1 MKQIDIY
8 IKEAFIT
15 KANIKQ
21 AAKSQDPQNAAE
33 LMELLF
39 SNVNDSNA
47 EYLEN
52 ILTEAGLMPEGN
64 IFANKNIIKDT
75 IKWKVGTTESPSGEC
90 YTIEMNCKCK
100 FKFSSKVTR
109 VMPTTVRICR
119 ILKKKV
125 IAPDSYDIE
134 NFVKSSVCTRSTDD
148 ILEDIVFI
156 GEDIADFL
164 GIEVFDARK
173 TLCIK

>member
-39 SNVNDSNA
+39 SSVNDRNA

-52 ILTEAGLMPEGN
+52 ILTNADLMPDGN
-64 IFANKNIIKDT
+64 VLSNKNIIKDT
-75 IKWKVGTTESPSGEC
+75 IKWKVGITESPSGEC
-90 YTIEMNCKCK
+90 YTIEMRCKCK
-100 FKFSSKVTR
+100 FKFSSRVTR
-109 VMPTTVRICR
+109 VMPTTVHVCR

-125 IAPDSYDIE
+125 IAPDSDIE
-134 NFVKSSVCTRSTDD
+134 NFVKSAMCTRSTDD

-156 GEDIADFL
+156 AEDIADFL
-164 GIEVFDARK
+164 DIGVFDARK

>member
-39 SNVNDSNA
+39 SSVNDSNA

-109 VMPTTVRICR
+109 EMPTTIHICR
-119 ILKKKV
+119 IRKNKV
-125 IAPDSYDIE
+125 LTPDGMVE
-134 NFVKSSVCTRSTDD
+134 NYIKSKICTRPVKD
-148 ILEDIVFI
+148 ILEDIFLI
-156 GEDIADFL
+156 GEDIAEFL
-164 GIEVFDARK
+164 GIEVFDLRP